1 MPLSNVQVV
10 YVFLS
15 QSCNRMASDLHGC
28 LADGACPL
36 LVEPLKALLQRVHLF
51 QVKPGRLDNQIKLR
65 IMLSVSHHGDL
76 CTLVSV
82 GVGDLE
88 GRATTGACR
97 LLI

>member
-1 MPLSNVQVV
+1 
-10 YVFLS
+10 
-15 QSCNRMASDLHGC
+15 MASDLHGC

-51 QVKPGRLDNQIKLR
+51 QVKPCRLDNQIKLR
-65 IMLSVSHHGDL
+65 IVLSVGHHGDPCALVGVGGL
-76 CTLVSV
+76 CVGV
-82 GVGDLE
+82 GVGDLK